1 MVLMLAMVLTISA
14 QKKAKYVFYFITDG
28 TGVNTVLGAEMY
40 NAEMQGYIGRSP
52 FCMTSFPIVGV
63 SSTFSSNSGVTD
75 SAASGTA
82 LAT

>member
-40 NAEMQGYIGRSP
+40 NARCRDTSAGRL
-52 FCMTSFPIVGV
+52 
-63 SSTFSSNSGVTD
+63 
-75 SAASGTA
+75 SA
-82 LAT
+82 